1 VPLRQPQYPEHPSIV
16 QVMEFT
22 REELPAVVTVGGYEL
37 QHGLGRLWAELVSG
51 AVIHIVAKNSG
62 LHRAWLVP
70 ELPDGFE
77 TRRITCNELTRR
89 VGWAL
94 NQVRDGMCFEVYD
107 GSRRMVR
114 GYLMLTPPD
123 CLARLDIALQYTRRA
138 RTGRVV
144 YREFRPTGIEAV
156 SA

>member
-1 VPLRQPQYPEHPSIV
+1 
-16 QVMEFT
+16 MEFT

-37 QHGLGRLWAELVSG
+37 QHGLGRLWAELESG
-51 AVIHIVAKNSG
+51 AVIHVVAKNSG

-70 ELPDGFE
+70 ELPAGFE
-77 TRRITCNELTRR
+77 AERITCNELTRR

-94 NQVRDGMCFEVYD
+94 DRVRDGVVFEVFD

-123 CLARLDIALQYTRRA
+123 CLARLDIALQYTH
-138 RTGRVV
+138 RTRGGRVV
-144 YREFRPTGIEAV
+144 LSEFRPTGVRAV